1 MNLQDHIYL
10 IDEFLEGQSPE
21 VKLYTYFK
29 NQDKETQHSF
39 VIALIGKMVSSH
51 KLYHHE
57 LNK

>member
-10 IDEFLEGQSPE
+10 IDQFLERESPE
-21 VKLYTYFK
+21 TTLYTYFK

-39 VIALIGKMVSSH
+39 VIALIGKVVSTQ